1 MEVSDALSSKATNEA
16 SSMSSSL
23 LASTAGRQCGAIFC
37 RLEQCVVV
45 VALLGVA
52 EAKLGPVAP

>member
-1 MEVSDALSSKATNEA
+1 
-16 SSMSSSL
+16 MSSSL
-23 LASTAGRQCGAIFC
+23 LASPAGRQCGAIFC
-37 RLEQCVVV
+37 HLEQCVVV